1 MKVSDYNLILILTGM
16 ILGLAGQFY
25 NNFNLVSLGL
35 IVFLYSL
42 YRNGGMMKILTII
55 WNFFD
60 TLLIYSFFSF
70 LSTLLFVALFI
81 DIEDINRESPNYY
94 YVNMVWCLSLFIVFL
109 VRKHLLGNSE
119 KKCAWCNSKK
129 IKFKSGE
136 EGNFYWKYRNNDGSQ
151 DKRIKDNVQKASFFS
166 TYVCEECNAITNFYH
181 LVDKDPSQSA
191 EIHKRTLNKNGT
203 GERKGS
209 DWKDT
214 STITVD
220 TKSPNRKGD

>member
-1 MKVSDYNLILILTGM
+1 MIKFFKKIFKFFKKIWKLDWNVNKYTLIAFIIITILLM
-16 ILGLAGQFY
+16 
-25 NNFNLVSLGL
+25 
-35 IVFLYSL
+35 LYIRDATSPNDL
-42 YRNGGMMKILTII
+42 
-55 WNFFD
+55 F
-60 TLLIYSFFSF
+60 
-70 LSTLLFVALFI
+70 STLLPYYLLFYFYLLALLKK
-81 DIEDINRESPNYY
+81 
-94 YVNMVWCLSLFIVFL
+94 CLT
-109 VRKHLLGNSE
+109 GNPE

-136 EGNFYWKYRNNDGSQ
+136 KGNFYWEYRNNDGSQ

-181 LVDKDPSQSA
+181 LVDKDPSQSV
-191 EIHKRTLNKNGT
+191 EIHERILKKNGT

-209 DWKDT
+209 NWIDT